1 MFISNNH
8 ALFHL
13 WRKENLLKH
22 QKSQNIMKVVAGAQ
36 DFENYVS
43 GTSPAGLFWPD
54 QIILIHLKG

>member
-1 MFISNNH
+1 
-8 ALFHL
+8 
-13 WRKENLLKH
+13 
-22 QKSQNIMKVVAGAQ
+22 MKVVAGAQ